1 MGTGGD
7 EVQVASEARGRTE
20 PGAEPEAAA
29 AVPDGSS
36 PAHRWALQ
44 RDDGAGQETQQ
55 RPAPCSVQGRL
66 QQVFLNV

>member
-7 EVQVASEARGRTE
+7 EVQITSEAWGCPE

-36 PAHRWALQ
+36 SSHRWALQ
-44 RDDGAGQETQQ
+44 WDDGAGQETQQ
-55 RPAPCSVQGRL
+55 RSAPCSVQGTL
-66 QQVFLNV
+66 